1 MYKSYDGWMASP
13 TWWTWVWVG
22 SGSWWWTGK
31 PGVLQSMTEQLTWT
45 ESCVISI
52 LTNFRDNFSNFYI
65 SPCVVYVDD
74 RIIYR
79 WHFLP
84 FHYFSIILSLKTY
97 STVWIPMIVSMLIL
111 FLKVNTFS
119 ILLLN
124 IYSPFVHTD
133 EFAVWT
139 ISFLFLLVFWY

>member
-1 MYKSYDGWMASP
+1 MASP

-31 PGVLQSMTEQLTWT
+31 PDVLQSMTEQLNWT
-45 ESCVISI
+45 ESYVIST
-52 LTNFRDNFSNFYI
+52 LTNFHDNFSKLYI
-65 SPCVVYVDD
+65 LPCVVYVDD
-74 RIIYR
+74 HIIYR

-84 FHYFSIILSLKTY
+84 LHCFSIILSLRP
-97 STVWIPMIVSMLIL
+97 TVQCWIPMIVSVLIL
-111 FLKVNTFS
+111 FLKVDNFS

-124 IYSPFVHTD
+124 IYSPFVQTD
-133 EFAVWT
+133 EFAVWV